1 MPISVHTAIMI
12 FIHAYN
18 YSSNMHEN
26 INTHYLYNMHQV
38 YIPICKTVFFTE
50 RAPKVLP
57 IPQLFS
63 VVIVDLIPATCNIF
77 MHACTCEIRE
87 E

>member
-1 MPISVHTAIMI
+1 MKTS
-12 FIHAYN
+12 IH
-18 YSSNMHEN
+18 
-26 INTHYLYNMHQV
+26 IICIIMHQV

-77 MHACTCEIRE
+77 MHACMCEIRRLIKLHKILYMRHAL
-87 E
+87 